1 MEIGIVGLPMSG
13 KTTVFNAVTRGNA
26 QVASHSGSKTKP
38 NIGVAKVQ
46 DDRLD
51 VLAGIYEPKRQVPAE
66 VTYVDIPAAP
76 EGLGETR
83 GISGEFLNELQK
95 TDALLVT
102 TRAFEDP
109 SVPHSGDDIDPFR
122 DAETM
127 LYELAF
133 ADLQILDRRLAHI
146 SAGFK
151 GAKPQERENLN
162 REQTLLRRLKDSL
175 DAGTPVGEQSLSGDE
190 ARMLEGFQLLTA
202 KPLVVAV
209 NADESQISEAAAM
222 EAKLTSAFNG
232 PRIRTAVICGIL
244 EMELA
249 QMEPEEEQ
257 EFRES
262 LGVGDSGLDRMI
274 RLSHEAAD
282 LVTFFTGNENEARAW
297 MAPRDTTALQAAGK
311 VHSDFE
317 RGFIRAEVVGFRDL
331 DESGSIAEAR
341 RRGVLRQEGKTYLV
355 QDGDVINILFN
366 I

>member
-1 MEIGIVGLPMSG
+1 MQVGIAGLPRSG
-13 KTTVFNAVTRGNA
+13 KTTLFNAVSRGKA
-26 QVASHSGSKTKP
+26 EVASYGTPQGKP
-38 NIGVAKVQ
+38 NIGVAKVP
-46 DDRLD
+46 DPRLER
-51 VLAGIYEPKRQVPAE
+51 LSEIYSPRRHVPAE
-66 VTYVDIPAAP
+66 VTYVDVPGST
-76 EGLGETR
+76 EELGKSR
-83 GISGEFLNELQK
+83 GIDSRLLNHLQQA
-95 TDALLVT
+95 DALLIVV
-102 TRAFEDP
+102 RWFDNP
-109 SVPHSGDDIDPFR
+109 SVTHVQDRIDPLH
-122 DAETM
+122 DIETM

-146 SAGFK
+146 SEGFK
-151 GAKPQERENLN
+151 GAKPQERETLN
-162 REQTLLRRLKDSL
+162 REQALLRRLKDGL
-175 DAGTPVGEQSLSGDE
+175 DAGTPVGEQSLSSDE

-202 KPLVVAV
+202 KPLVVGV
-209 NADESQISEAAAM
+209 NADESQISEAATM
-222 EAKLTSAFNG
+222 EAKLASAFSG
-232 PRIRTAVICGIL
+232 PRIRTVVICGIL

-249 QMEPEEEQ
+249 QMAPEEEQ

-297 MAPRDTTALQAAGK
+297 MTPRGTTALQAAGK

-366 I
+366 V